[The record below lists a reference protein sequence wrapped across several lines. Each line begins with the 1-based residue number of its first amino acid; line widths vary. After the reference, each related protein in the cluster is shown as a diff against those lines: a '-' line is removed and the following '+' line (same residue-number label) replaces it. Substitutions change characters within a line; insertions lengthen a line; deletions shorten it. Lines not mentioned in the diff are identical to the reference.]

1 MIRVAGLLIC
11 DQLNKINVVY
21 NYTKTGGQHE
31 QSNLVYKYL
40 ITILINIGDEKICI
54 LLYAEDIVLLT
65 SSKTELQVL
74 LSALSDWYA
83 TTDIIVNST
92 NSKIVHF
99 RPQSVQ
105 RTYNVFLCGEK
116 QLDIVDKYTYLDIVL
131 NEHLDYC
138 FTAKTVAQS
147 ANFAL
152 GLLIAKCKI
161 MGGLP
166 YDAFTKLYMYDSVVW
181 PIINHGTLIWGLTLI
196 LALPL
201 SITVS
206 CDFSLGLGS
215 IRQTMTLRVKW
226 HGSLPMCVNESP

>member
-1 MIRVAGLLIC
+1 
-11 DQLNKINVVY
+11 VY

-31 QSNLVYKYL
+31 QSNLVYNYL

-116 QLDIVDKYTYLDIVL
+116 QLDIVDKYTYLGIVL
-131 NEHLDYC
+131 NKHLDYS

-152 GLLIAKCKI
+152 GLLIA
-161 MGGLP
+161 
-166 YDAFTKLYMYDSVVW
+166 LYTYFYALLYV
-181 PIINHGTLIWGLTLI
+181 III
-196 LALPL
+196 
-201 SITVS
+201 
-206 CDFSLGLGS
+206 
-215 IRQTMTLRVKW
+215 
-226 HGSLPMCVNESP
+226 